1 MTPSS
6 FCGMIPWWQDK
17 GLRPLHDKTD
27 GGSDIKSDSATFETV
42 RREGT
47 PILIEL
53 RGEFD
58 VLVQK
63 ILADT
68 LSDCLASGR
77 PTFVDLS
84 RVTFM
89 DSRCV
94 QELAIY
100 YQLGKERVAL
110 CDPSQE
116 LELSVAACDLEDWV
130 DFVYTTD
137 LERSARQR
145 RGERLP

>member
-1 MTPSS
+1 M
-6 FCGMIPWWQDK
+6 
-17 GLRPLHDKTD
+17 RPLRDKTD
-27 GGSDIKSDSATFETV
+27 GGSDIKSDSATFETA
-42 RREGT
+42 RREIR
-47 PILIEL
+47 PILVKL
-53 RGEFD
+53 CGEFD
-58 VLVQK
+58 VLFQK

-68 LSDCLASGR
+68 LSGCLASGR
-77 PTFVDLS
+77 LTFVDLS
-84 RVTFM
+84 GVTFM

-94 QELAIY
+94 QELAVY

-110 CDPSQE
+110 CDPSKE
-116 LELSVAACDLEDWV
+116 LELTVAACDLEDWT